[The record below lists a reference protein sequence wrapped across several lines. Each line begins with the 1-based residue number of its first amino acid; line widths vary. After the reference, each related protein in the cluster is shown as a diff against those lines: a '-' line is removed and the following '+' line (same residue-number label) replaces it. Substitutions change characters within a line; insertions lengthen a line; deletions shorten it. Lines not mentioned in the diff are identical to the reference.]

1 LNKTWTSVSRR
12 LHPIELRCRLLSWAV
27 LTDDLPAALS
37 APDGLTLAGIGLS
50 IMPAKFVQILRFRA
64 FRRELICELF
74 EPKNVLPD
82 AVERGGVRFY
92 QYLKNR

>member
-1 LNKTWTSVSRR
+1 VQALFYLIYRWTKLGR
-12 LHPIELRCRLLSWAV
+12 
-27 LTDDLPAALS
+27 
-37 APDGLTLAGIGLS
+37 LS
-50 IMPAKFVQILRFRA
+50 IMPAKFVQIVRFLT

-92 QYLKNR
+92 QYLNNR